1 MNNADAEI
9 MLRRI
14 ASVIDRRLNMPRR
27 DLKTLAEQVKQTAEL
42 VLAMLADAELEA
54 KECAA

>member
-42 VLAMLADAELEA
+42 VLAVLADAESQVA
-54 KECAA
+54 ECAA